1 MKVKDIMTRNV
12 IYAEVPG
19 DTKEALEIMLKH
31 NISGLPVVKRKT
43 KKLVGIVTRS
53 DIINKPDESQ
63 LALVMKKDVITT
75 NEDDDIRNVARI
87 ILEKG
92 FRRIPVVKG
101 EELIGIVTIS
111 DIVWKGIANMN
122 INEPVENYMRKSFH
136 SVWEET
142 PIRVAYKILKYSGEK
157 ALLVLDSNGNLV
169 GIMEDADILKSI
181 EIRNEIVKSE
191 VIGGTEGD
199 AWSWDSKNVI
209 YVMKSYLDLPMD
221 PVKKIMTRNIITV
234 TKRTTVSEAARR
246 MSRYKINQMPVI
258 EASGEL
264 IGIVRDV
271 DLLKAIVK

>member
-1 MKVKDIMTRNV
+1 MKVKDVMTRNV

-19 DTKEALEIMLKH
+19 DTKEALELMLKY
-31 NISGLPVVKRKT
+31 NVSGLPVVKRKT

-63 LALVMKKDVITT
+63 LALVMRKDVVYARE
-75 NEDDDIRNVARI
+75 EDDLKTVAKI
-87 ILEKG
+87 FLEKN
-92 FRRIPVVKG
+92 FRRMPVVKDD
-101 EELIGIVTIS
+101 ELIGIITIS
-111 DIVWKGIANMN
+111 DIVWKGLANMN
-122 INEPVENYMRKSFH
+122 IKEPVEKYMKKNFH
-136 SVWEET
+136 SIWEDT
-142 PIRVAYKILKYSGEK
+142 PIRVAYKILKFSGEK
-157 ALLVLDSNGNLV
+157 ALLVLDSNGNMV

-209 YVMKSYLDLPMD
+209 YVMKSYLDLPME
-221 PVKKIMTRNIITV
+221 PIKKIMTKNIVTV
-234 TKRTTVSEAARR
+234 TKRTTISNAARK
-246 MSRYKINQMPVI
+246 MAKHKINQMPVI

-271 DLLKAIVK
+271 DMLKAILK